1 MGLLRAALVIAAD
14 ASQHPFEST
23 QEKHAMNPVRKRRF
37 ILVGLLLLAAS
48 AAAVFITMALQ
59 ENVNYLHTPTEV
71 RTAKAP
77 ESSRFRLGGIVCEGS
92 VARTPGSLEVR
103 FHITDRVRQ
112 VPVTFNGILPDMFKE
127 GTSVIATGTMT
138 GKTFTA
144 TEVLAKHDETYMP
157 KEVADAMAKG
167 AALQTKSCGAL

>member
-1 MGLLRAALVIAAD
+1 
-14 ASQHPFEST
+14 
-23 QEKHAMNPVRKRRF
+23 MNPVRKRRF
-37 ILVGLLLLAAS
+37 ILVGLVLMAAS
-48 AAAVFITMALQ
+48 VAAVFITLALQ

-92 VARTPGSLEVR
+92 VARIPGSLEVR
-103 FHITDRVRQ
+103 FNITDRVRQ

-127 GTSVIATGTMT
+127 GTSVIATGTMQD
-138 GKTFTA
+138 GTFTA

-167 AALQTKSCGAL
+167 AAMHTKSCGAP

>member
-1 MGLLRAALVIAAD
+1 
-14 ASQHPFEST
+14 
-23 QEKHAMNPVRKRRF
+23 MNPVRKRRF
-37 ILVGLLLLAAS
+37 ILVGLVLMAAS
-48 AAAVFITMALQ
+48 VAAVFITLALQ

-92 VARTPGSLEVR
+92 VARIPGSLEVR
-103 FHITDRVRQ
+103 FNITDRVRQ
-112 VPVTFNGILPDMFKE
+112 VPVVFNGILPDMFKE
-127 GTSVIATGTMT
+127 GTSVIATGTMQD
-138 GKTFTA
+138 GTFTA

-167 AALQTKSCGAL
+167 AAMKTHDCGKR

>member
-1 MGLLRAALVIAAD
+1 
-14 ASQHPFEST
+14 
-23 QEKHAMNPVRKRRF
+23 MNPVRKRRF
-37 ILVGLLLLAAS
+37 ILVGLVLMAAS
-48 AAAVFITMALQ
+48 VAAVFITLALQ

-92 VARTPGSLEVR
+92 VARIPGSLEVR
-103 FHITDRVRQ
+103 FNITDRVRQ

-127 GTSVIATGTMT
+127 GTSVIATGTMQD
-138 GKTFTA
+138 GTFTA

-167 AALQTKSCGAL
+167 AALQTKSCGAP